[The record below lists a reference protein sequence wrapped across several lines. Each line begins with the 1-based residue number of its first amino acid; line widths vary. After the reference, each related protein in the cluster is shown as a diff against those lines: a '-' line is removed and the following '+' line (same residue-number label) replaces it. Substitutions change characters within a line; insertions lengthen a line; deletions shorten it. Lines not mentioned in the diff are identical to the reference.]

1 MQELPELENSKL
13 KDLIGGIA
21 LTIYNC
27 YKQRGGIGIYR
38 LPLYPVGVYF
48 CKFKDITSTANGK
61 FLVYKTPYG
70 KNWIFLANSTKRA
83 LESKG
88 REFAKVIEK
97 LFEDTSGNKTINV
110 EVSDSDKFHCEVSFL
125 GDIETAKIIKYIK
138 DRIS

>member
-1 MQELPELENSKL
+1 MQELPELENSEL

-27 YKQRGGIGIYR
+27 YKQRGGVYNFQ
-38 LPLYPVGVYF
+38 LCPVEIYF
-48 CKFKDITSTANGK
+48 CKFKDITSTTNGK

-70 KNWIFLANSTKRA
+70 KNWIFLAYSTKKA

-88 REFAKVIEK
+88 KEFSKVIEK

-110 EVSDSDKFHCEVSFL
+110 EFLDSDKFYCEVSFL